1 MRRNIS
7 SLIITIIMFMLTA
20 SASGSVLTHK
30 LRDDNTYSITGPIVR
45 SVINSDLQN
54 LMDDWDDDTEVNI
67 LVRFRGDSVLFD
79 EELFENMGFH
89 MTASFHVV
97 PALALEGPASAIA
110 NLASLPFVDWIE
122 NDTRVELMMEVSLQT
137 INATNV
143 WDTRVMEEGIYH
155 RDDQIDGSGI
165 TVVILDTGI
174 DADHPDLDYGEK
186 TIVNLKSDVPGGPWH
201 ERINTDTSY
210 GHGTHCAG
218 TVAGNG
224 DASAGAR
231 RGVAPGANLIGLSVG
246 DIGITLTN
254 VLGGLEWVYENSQPN
269 NNLYNIR
276 VVSNSWGTSGRKWD
290 PQDTIS
296 QVCYKLADENN
307 VVCVFAAGNDGGNN
321 HDGQEITTSPY
332 ANTPVNIAV
341 AALERDGSAMAS
353 FSSRGQSDLI
363 ETWPDVGAPGVKIW
377 SSHARKT
384 VISAIDK
391 MRGDNPNPYYLA
403 ISGTSMATP
412 HASGLAALMF
422 QACPSLGMSEVRE
435 DWSGTEEYGDI
446 DWASAPE
453 TRIHEIEEIMELS
466 TMFLD
471 TGEGVPNLETPVRG
485 TNGRSLD
492 FAQGY
497 GLIKCD
503 TAVGIC
509 LTLQKMRER
518 YPDRI
523 ISVEDA
529 YRVFNEQEISYQS
542 ELDEYSPDFTA
553 QWEGEYSRWNDMQQS
568 GLLDTQNQS
577 KYVYVP
583 VSTTHVRFVMTY
595 QVTSLDD
602 LQAGDLSYAI
612 DIGPD
617 GRKNFVGTFGFRMQG
632 KKELNVDVDG
642 DKVGTIWKID
652 ITGQGLKVPITAFN
666 LDRSYVEIRVE
677 YDASLSIS
685 GDADGGNGT
694 APFPLINSSYEPYM
708 VNFYPVDEMAR
719 PNPPG
724 ATASKTKVFVFDLD
738 RADFPVAEP
747 QFIEEEWDWWPLIV
761 VAAAAVIII
770 SVLLIRR
777 RIVKNRPSR
786 KKNAVSENE

>member
-1 MRRNIS
+1 MRINKSPFIILILMLTVSVSGPAISQTLWDDTAYSIS
-7 SLIITIIMFMLTA
+7 SQLK
-20 SASGSVLTHK
+20 V
-30 LRDDNTYSITGPIVR
+30 
-45 SVINSDLQN
+45 SVINNDLQS
-54 LMDDWDDDTEVNI
+54 LLDRWDEDTEVNLLARLKGGSDI
-67 LVRFRGDSVLFD
+67 YN
-79 EELFENMGFH
+79 EKLFEKIGFQV
-89 MTASFHVV
+89 TGTFHVV
-97 PALALEGPASAIA
+97 PALSLRGPASAVR
-110 NLASLPFVDWIE
+110 NLASLKSVEWIE
-122 NDTRVELMMEVSLQT
+122 NDTQVELMMEASLQT

-143 WDTRVMEEGIYH
+143 WETRVMEEGIYY
-155 RDDQIDGSGI
+155 RDEQIDGSGV
-165 TVVILDTGI
+165 TVVVLDTGI

-186 TIVNLKSDVPGGPWH
+186 TIVNLKSDIPGGPWY
-201 ERINTDTSY
+201 ERINSDTSY

-254 VLGGLEWVYENSQPN
+254 VLGGLEWVYDNSRPYN
-269 NNLYNIR
+269 NQYNIR
-276 VVSNSWGTSGRKWD
+276 VVSNSWGTSGRKWN

-332 ANTPVNIAV
+332 ANTPINIAV
-341 AALERDGSAMAS
+341 AALERDGSGMAS
-353 FSSRGQSDLI
+353 FSSRGKSDLI

-384 VISAIDK
+384 VISALDK

-412 HASGLAALMF
+412 HVSGLAALMV
-422 QACPSLGMSEVRE
+422 QACPSLGMSEVHE
-435 DWSGTEEYGDI
+435 DWSETEEYADI
-446 DWASAPE
+446 DWSSAPE

-466 TMFLD
+466 TVFLGK
-471 TGEGVPNLETPVRG
+471 GEGVPELEQPVSG
-485 TNGRSLD
+485 TNGRPMD

-518 YPDRI
+518 YPLRH
-523 ISVEDA
+523 ISVRDA
-529 YRVFNEQEISYQS
+529 YGVFTENEVLFISD
-542 ELDEYSPDFTA
+542 LDEYSPDFTA
-553 QWEGEYSRWNDMQQS
+553 SWEGEYSRWNDMQQS

-577 KYVYVP
+577 KYVFVP
-583 VSTTHVRFVMTY
+583 ETTTHVRFVMTY

-602 LQAGDLSYAI
+602 LQTGDLSYAI

-617 GRKNFVGTFGFRMQG
+617 GRNNYVGTFGVGMQG
-632 KKELNVDVDG
+632 KKELSVDVDA
-642 DKVGTIWKID
+642 DKVGKLWRID
-652 ITGQGLKVPITAFN
+652 IIGRGLKVPLTAFN

-677 YDASLSIS
+677 YDASLTIS
-685 GDADGGNGT
+685 GDADDNDT
-694 APFPLINSSYEPYM
+694 APFPLINSSYEPFM
-708 VNFYPVDEMAR
+708 VNFYPADEMAR
-719 PNPPG
+719 PNTPD
-724 ATASKTKVFVFDLD
+724 ATASRTRMFVYDMD
-738 RADFPVAEP
+738 RADFPVYEP
-747 QFIEEEWDWWPLIV
+747 HLIEKEWDWWPIVV
-761 VAAAAVIII
+761 VAAAALFIVFA
-770 SVLLIRR
+770 LLIRR
-777 RIVKNRPSR
+777 RIIKKRSSVK
-786 KKNAVSENE
+786 KDATVEEK

>member
-7 SLIITIIMFMLTA
+7 PLIILIIMLMPTA
-20 SASGSVLTHK
+20 SFGGSAVSRTLWN
-30 LRDDNTYSITGPIVR
+30 DSADSITASIEA
-45 SVINSDLQN
+45 SVINSDLQV
-54 LMDDWDDDTEVNI
+54 LMDEWGDDTVVNI
-67 LVRFRGDSVLFD
+67 LVRLRDDSITFD
-79 EELFENMGFH
+79 ENFFENMGFH
-89 MTASFHVV
+89 VTASFHVLPV
-97 PALALEGPASAIA
+97 LALEGPASAIRK
-110 NLASLPFVDWIE
+110 LASLPSVEWIE
-122 NDTRVELMMEVSLQT
+122 NDTQVELMMEASLQT

-143 WDTRVMEEGIYH
+143 WDTRIMEEGIYH
-155 RDDQIDGSGI
+155 RDDQIDGSGV

-186 TIVNLKSDVPGGPWH
+186 TMVNLKSDVPGGPWH

-254 VLGGLEWVYENSQPN
+254 VLGGLEWVYDNSQPH
-269 NNLYNIR
+269 NNLHNIR
-276 VVSNSWGTSGRKWD
+276 VVSNSWGTSGRKWN

-307 VVCVFAAGNDGGNN
+307 VVCVFAAGNDGGDN
-321 HDGQEITTSPY
+321 HDGSEITTSPY

-341 AALERDGSAMAS
+341 AALERDGSGMAS
-353 FSSRGQSDLI
+353 FSSRGKNDLI

-384 VISAIDK
+384 VISALDK
-391 MRGDNPNPYYLA
+391 IAGANPNPYYLA

-422 QACPSLGMSEVRE
+422 QACPSLGMSELRE
-435 DWSGTEEYGDI
+435 DWSETEEYAEI
-446 DWASAPE
+446 EWSSAPE

-466 TMFLD
+466 TMFLNN
-471 TGEGVPNLETPVRG
+471 GEGVPEMEQPVHG
-485 TNGRSLD
+485 TNGRTMD

-509 LTLQKMRER
+509 LTLQKMREK

-523 ISVEDA
+523 ISVEEA
-529 YRVFNEQEISYQS
+529 YRVFNEQDMSYQL

-553 QWEGEYSRWNDMQQS
+553 SWEGEYSRWNDIQQT

-577 KYVYVP
+577 KYIYIP
-583 VSTTHVRFVMTY
+583 ETTTHIRFVMTY

-617 GRKNFVGTFGFRMQG
+617 GRNNYVGTFGFRMQG
-632 KKELNVDVDG
+632 KKELSVDVDG
-642 DKVGTIWKID
+642 DKVGKLWKID

-677 YDASLSIS
+677 YDASLTIS
-685 GDADGGNGT
+685 GDADGGNDT
-694 APFPLINSSYEPYM
+694 APFPLIDSWYEPFM
-708 VNFYPVDEMAR
+708 VNFYPVDEMAH

-724 ATASKTKVFVFDLD
+724 ATASRTKVFVYDLD
-738 RADFPVAEP
+738 RVDFPVYEP
-747 QFIEEEWDWWPLIV
+747 HLIEEKWDWWPIIVV
-761 VAAAAVIII
+761 VAAGLIVIIA
-770 SVLLIRR
+770 LLVRK
-777 RIVKNRPSR
+777 RIIKNRSSG
-786 KKNAVSENE
+786 KKKADSEEG

>member
-1 MRRNIS
+1 M
-7 SLIITIIMFMLTA
+7 LMLTA
-20 SASGSVLTHK
+20 SVSGSVISEALWG
-30 LRDDNTYSITGPIVR
+30 DNTYSSTVPTR
-45 SVINSDLQN
+45 MHVINSDLQA
-54 LMDDWDDDTEVNI
+54 LMDDGWNELTEVNL
-67 LVRFRGDSVLFD
+67 LVRLRDDSVLFD
-79 EELFENMGFH
+79 GKLFENMGFH
-89 MTASFHVV
+89 VTARFHVLPV
-97 PALALEGPASAIA
+97 LALEGPASAIR
-110 NLASLPFVDWIE
+110 NLAALPSVEWIE

-137 INATNV
+137 VNATNV
-143 WDTRVMEEGIYH
+143 WDTRVMEEGIY
-155 RDDQIDGSGI
+155 RRGDQIDGSGV
-165 TVVILDTGI
+165 TVVVLDTGI

-186 TIVNLKSDVPGGPWH
+186 TIVNLKSDIPGGPWH

-254 VLGGLEWVYENSQPN
+254 VLGGLEWVYDNSQPH
-269 NNLYNIR
+269 NNLHNIR
-276 VVSNSWGTSGRKWD
+276 VVSNSWGTSGRKWN

-296 QVCYKLADENN
+296 QVCYKLANDNN
-307 VVCVFAAGNDGGNN
+307 VVCVFAAGNDGGDN
-321 HDGQEITTSPY
+321 HDGSEITTSPY

-341 AALERDGSAMAS
+341 AALERDGSGMAS
-353 FSSRGQSDLI
+353 FSSRGKNDLI

-377 SSHARKT
+377 SAHARKT
-384 VISAIDK
+384 VISALDK

-435 DWSGTEEYGDI
+435 DWSGTEEYADVE
-446 DWASAPE
+446 WSTAPD

-466 TMFLD
+466 TVFLSD
-471 TGEGVPNLETPVRG
+471 GEGVPEMEQPVRG
-485 TNGRSLD
+485 ANGRSMD

-509 LTLQKMRER
+509 LTLQKMREL
-518 YPDRI
+518 YPDRY
-523 ISVEDA
+523 ISVYDA
-529 YRVFNEQEISYQS
+529 YQVFNEQEILFQS

-553 QWEGEYSRWNDMQQS
+553 SWEGEYSRWNDMQQS
-568 GLLDTQNQS
+568 GLLETQNQS
-577 KYVYVP
+577 KYVYIP
-583 VSTTHVRFVMTY
+583 ETTTHVKFVMTY

-602 LQAGDLSYAI
+602 LQAGDLSYSI

-617 GRKNFVGTFGFRMQG
+617 GRNNYVGTFGIRMQG
-632 KKELNVDVDG
+632 KKELSVDVDG
-642 DKVGTIWKID
+642 DKVGKLWKID
-652 ITGQGLKVPITAFN
+652 IIGQGLKVPITAFN

-677 YDASLSIS
+677 YDASLTIS
-685 GDADGGNGT
+685 GDAEGANDT
-694 APFPLINSSYEPYM
+694 APFPLINSWFEPYK
-708 VNFYPVDEMAR
+708 VNFYPSEEMAR

-724 ATASKTKVFVFDLD
+724 ATASRTKVFIYDLD
-738 RADFPVAEP
+738 RADFPVYEP
-747 QFIEEEWDWWPLIV
+747 HLIEEEWDWWPLIV
-761 VAAAAVIII
+761 IAAALLIVIIA
-770 SVLLIRR
+770 LLVRR
-777 RIVKNRPSR
+777 RIIRNRSSG
-786 KKNAVSENE
+786 KKTTTGEEE